1 MKAAERAELNR
12 QGAKAAAR
20 GEAAGS
26 NPLRQTVNRP
36 RATGEAPAVWLLRL
50 QAWESGF
57 ENQGP
62 PLAEPPAAPTEQ
74 TR

>member
-1 MKAAERAELNR
+1 MKAAERAELHR

-26 NPLRQTVNRP
+26 NPLRHTVNQP
-36 RATGEAPAVWLLRL
+36 PATGETQALWLLRL

-62 PLAEPPAAPTEQ
+62 PLDGSPVAPVAPTE
-74 TR
+74 

>member
-1 MKAAERAELNR
+1 MNAAERAELNR

-20 GEAAGS
+20 GEGACS

-36 RATGEAPAVWLLRL
+36 RVTGETPATWLLRL

-57 ENQGP
+57 DNQGP
-62 PLAEPPAAPTEQ
+62 PLSGPLAEPVG
-74 TR
+74 

>member
-1 MKAAERAELNR
+1 MIAAERAELNR

-26 NPLRQTVNRP
+26 NPLRQTVNHP
-36 RATGEAPAVWLLRL
+36 RATGEAPALWLLRL
-50 QAWESGF
+50 QAWENGF

-62 PLAEPPAAPTEQ
+62 PLRGPEAVPVG
-74 TR
+74 